1 MTRSSTLASTLDR
14 TATGRSLRRE
24 RLEQMFGAETDATTA
39 ASDPA
44 VTPQQFTDP
53 LFAAAAREALSADSA
68 TFLRQ
73 ARQTRGE

>member
-1 MTRSSTLASTLDR
+1 MTSSNTLDR
-14 TATGRSLRRE
+14 DVTARSLRRE
-24 RLEQMFGAETDATTA
+24 RFEQMFGTETDTPPA
-39 ASDPA
+39 AAAGASESSA
-44 VTPQQFTDP
+44 SPQQFTDP